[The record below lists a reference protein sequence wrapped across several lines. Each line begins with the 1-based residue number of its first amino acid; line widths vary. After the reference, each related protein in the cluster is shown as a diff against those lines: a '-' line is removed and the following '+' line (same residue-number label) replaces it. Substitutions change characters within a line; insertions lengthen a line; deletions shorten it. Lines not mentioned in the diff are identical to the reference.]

1 MIDLLIKNGILLDSF
16 AGRAGKYTIGIK
28 NDRVSGVYP
37 EGALLP
43 VSKEVLDIDENY
55 ITSGW
60 IDLHTHVYPEK
71 TTLGID
77 ADMVGINQ
85 GVTTI
90 LDAGSCGYKTFPDF
104 EKSVIRK
111 SNTRVL
117 TWLNIAGK
125 GLCGGRSELAD
136 QDDID
141 IKKTADLIQ
150 NTPSIRGIK
159 VRMSSSVLGKSG
171 LMPLKKAKEVS
182 KMVGRPL
189 LVHIGNG
196 PPSLGAIF
204 NVLEK
209 GDVVTHA
216 FHGKPGGSFNEF
228 GEPLPEM
235 LEALKRGVYLDI
247 GHGTS
252 SFSFLRMEQAI
263 GKGIWPDSI
272 STDIYCSNY
281 QGPVFSLACTVEKC
295 LTLGMPLA
303 TAIVSVTARPA
314 VMIGMPELGTVRAG
328 SYADFTIFQVT
339 NEQKK
344 FMDAEGNIR
353 EGKTGIRLRGA
364 IKSGKVWLK
373 NV

>member
-1 MIDLLIKNGILLDSF
+1 MIDLLVKNGVFLDSF

-28 NDRVSGVYP
+28 NDRIFGVYP
-37 EGALLP
+37 EGVLLP
-43 VSKEVLDIDENY
+43 ESKEVLDIDGNY

-71 TTLGID
+71 TSLGID
-77 ADMVGINQ
+77 ADTVGINQ

-90 LDAGSCGYKTFPDF
+90 LDAGSSGYKTFPDF
-104 EKSVIRK
+104 EENVIRK

-141 IKKTADLIQ
+141 IKKTVDLIQ
-150 NTPSIRGIK
+150 STPCIRGIK

-171 LMPLKKAKEVS
+171 LMPLKKAREVS

-189 LVHIGNG
+189 LVHVGNG
-196 PPSLGAIF
+196 PPSLGDIF

-216 FHGKPGGSFNEF
+216 FHGKSGGSFNES
-228 GEPLPEM
+228 GEPLSEM

-252 SFSFLRMEQAI
+252 SFAFLRMEQAI
-263 GKGIWPDSI
+263 EKGIWPDSI

-295 LTLGMPLA
+295 LALGMPLA
-303 TAIVSVTARPA
+303 TAIASVTARPA

-328 SYADFTIFQVT
+328 SHADLTIFYLT

-353 EGKTGIRLRGA
+353 EGKTGIRMRGA